1 MTAARRIQKE
11 LKDIN
16 EKPLPGLSVEV
27 KDDNMFEWKC
37 SIKADSDSPYK
48 NGTFHFNLSLP
59 PNYPFKAPTA
69 LQVTFTTKIYHPG
82 INEEGAICVPVLRDE
97 WKPTVTLSTVL
108 SIIQEKLNNPS
119 PDDPFEPDIAASSLD
134 TIDTLPELPPTND
147 FRTSL
152 ILPDLSRRFSL
163 LRESTGDPVLFDQL
177 RSRLANQ
184 RARGAE
190 NQITE
195 EEEDML
201 LETLGRIRSRGTATP
216 DRSQENVGEGEDGAR
231 GSVRSLTTS
240 VSSVTSSPSR
250 PSKRYSNNLFG
261 SGRLRDYAYLK
272 SVGSSRGSGGSTR
285 TASLT
290 PTEASTK
297 DLLNAT
303 VRSVTPD
310 NTATPP
316 VQPSP
321 TDLDSA
327 LSTPTPS
334 SSYVDGQLQAIS
346 AAEYRLQKTMGPS
359 NLKRASLAL
368 EKAIKEIEDEV
379 EDEILVPRSP
389 PIPRANLEHHAPE
402 VRNSNAS
409 NASSVFQGGMAISI
423 DQTIHDEFSERRA
436 SPIPARTIPGYVPG
450 MPRPMTPRDFDF
462 DEQRSHSTT
471 PRPQSPFP
479 DPPVSPTLVSIT
491 TSKLK
496 RESTSSTAKS
506 SPITPVGAAPLFLQ
520 RSTNGR
526 YTPDDSP
533 WSGAAG
539 DTSDIDSS
547 LSALLSR
554 RRPASPLSG
563 PSYRPMAVSN
573 RPSSRP
579 GTPSNVIWT
588 TNPNHKNSHSR
599 NNSWTTDGARSLRSP
614 ALPDSPMLEAGQSA
628 QPSFSSI
635 ANSPPKELSPS
646 STRPNAYIPEIELGS
661 PILAAIHAPRS
672 PTPTQT
678 APRSP
683 TSPVFS
689 NFELSQRN
697 GSRRSSRQN
706 PPSSPFN
713 ISAFP
718 TIGLAPRANS
728 SRSSLDSVGSSFH
741 SWDEPDQ
748 LLSVFSDSKEQQPAW
763 HDFYADKSS
772 SATPSGSSPEDD
784 DCDAEEV
791 IMRYG
796 GLKKSDIA
804 AIQEKL
810 VTAVFT
816 KIANTD
822 PRDRAPSVMRRRRPS
837 TSQSNY
843 SRITSPPPQM
853 QPPSSPSTFTSDDHF
868 SKASAL
874 LNSVVESIKDH
885 PAALNTSTSSISPPS
900 SDEISPTTRRNRD
913 LAHVLFGTEDD
924 GKDES
929 SKEDPIIPIPDPE
942 PAPIVSNPAT
952 PTPPATQFPSTLP
965 PPIPVAEPAAPQPF
979 TVPYLHRN
987 PSTNRIP
994 QTPQEEAALAREVQ
1008 QKAEAAMIALK
1019 KDPSRVNLGDS
1030 LKQSPSVRKKIDTS
1044 QISTPT
1050 LVSTTTNVDTLPIRS
1065 PSLSSSTNSAPS
1077 KLGSRFKKLRGSLR
1091 AKTTAEE
1098 NASLESVKTPPATQ
1112 TAHYDPARLN
1122 VPSPSSATESGR
1134 FKVPVPSPPASAGP
1148 GLKGFMA
1155 RFRNKQRMSEMPP
1168 VGERPAPTVTT
1179 PITLSTPLTPRLT
1192 ESTTHKALTSP
1203 ADRSHN
1209 ASPRPSSQPRPMYSR
1224 FPPANPPPVPAPAP
1238 QQQAQVPDSP
1248 NSLEA
1253 SKSAAALEQLFAA
1266 ANNLGLDQG
1275 ALNDLLARSA
1285 STSSR
1290 TLLTR
1295 NNSVA
1300 AASSRPSFSKEGAAQ
1315 VSYVGSTGSDQ
1326 TATPTNYGGLS
1337 DQQQDRSVTQAGTS
1351 EEVLSRKPSA
1361 RRPEHLRRPKEGQ
1374 NETPAKAVV
1383 RRTIIYAN
1391 DAADFAALIQRK
1403 NSTRRRRASA
1413 TSVSSRSVH
1422 DRAPTPPPPKA
1433 PTVKRFSADGM
1444 PPMPQ
1449 LPNFLGQAEKM
1460 LNVPPTSIGGPIE
1473 KSNSTYDSLY
1483 DMYAGESR
1491 GASMMATDHAPSDP
1505 KGENAADPGP
1515 ALEVIELANGETVWS
1530 IINSL
1535 RDADEDSIYS
1545 GRASFASEYSSREPI
1560 SDTLQPFVKDHNRS
1574 GSRGSVSSFISRKK
1588 TQPGKI
1594 RPETKVFYSSSAQ
1607 IGRLIENLSQGAD
1620 AGSFNFLPNLPS
1632 RGPGHSASSSLST
1645 NDINWTVEERLERM
1659 LGQMNSS

>member
-1 MTAARRIQKE
+1 MLISSQE

-97 WKPTVTLSTVL
+97 WKPTVTLATVL

-119 PDDPFEPDIAASSLD
+119 PDDPFEPDIAALLKNDHAKFLATAKEWTKNKKSDAHRPQLPSTLHSSQSSLD
-134 TIDTLPELPPTND
+134 TVDALPELPPTND

-177 RSRLANQ
+177 RSRLADQ

-231 GSVRSLTTS
+231 GSVRSMTTS

-297 DLLNAT
+297 ELLNASQ
-303 VRSVTPD
+303 RPVTPD

-316 VQPSP
+316 VQSSPS
-321 TDLDSA
+321 DLDSV

-334 SSYVDGQLQAIS
+334 SSYVDGQLQVIS

-389 PIPRANLEHHAPE
+389 PIPRANLEQHAPE

-471 PRPQSPFP
+471 PRAQSPFP
-479 DPPVSPTLVSIT
+479 DPPASPTLVSIT

-520 RSTNGR
+520 RTTNGR

-539 DTSDIDSS
+539 DTSDIDNS
-547 LSALLSR
+547 LSALLNR

-563 PSYRPMAVSN
+563 LSYRPMAVSN

-628 QPSFSSI
+628 PPSFSSI
-635 ANSPPKELSPS
+635 PSSPPKES
-646 STRPNAYIPEIELGS
+646 SSSLARPNAYIPEIELGS

-772 SATPSGSSPEDD
+772 SATPSGSSPEGD

-796 GLKKSDIA
+796 GLKKVDIA

-810 VTAVFT
+810 VTAAFT

-822 PRDRAPSVMRRRRPS
+822 PRDRAPSAMRRRRPS

-929 SKEDPIIPIPDPE
+929 SKEDPIMPIPDPD
-942 PAPIVSNPAT
+942 PAPVVSNPAT
-952 PTPPATQFPSTLP
+952 PTPPATQFPSALP
-965 PPIPVAEPAAPQPF
+965 PPIPVAEPAITQPF
-979 TVPYLHRN
+979 TIPYLHRN

-1091 AKTTAEE
+1091 AKTTVEE

-1112 TAHYDPARLN
+1112 TAHYDPAKLN
-1122 VPSPSSATESGR
+1122 VSSLSSATESGR

-1168 VGERPAPTVTT
+1168 VGERLALAVTSPTT
-1179 PITLSTPLTPRLT
+1179 PRVITRHPDLPVSLG
-1192 ESTTHKALTSP
+1192 
-1203 ADRSHN
+1203 
-1209 ASPRPSSQPRPMYSR
+1209 PMYSR
-1224 FPPANPPPVPAPAP
+1224 FPPANPPPAPAPAP

-1275 ALNDLLARSA
+1275 ALMISWLVRRPPRPVRFSQETIPWLLLLQDQVYLKRVLSK
-1285 STSSR
+1285 SVTSEAQAQIKR
-1290 TLLTR
+1290 
-1295 NNSVA
+1295 
-1300 AASSRPSFSKEGAAQ
+1300 RPQ
-1315 VSYVGSTGSDQ
+1315 RI
-1326 TATPTNYGGLS
+1326 TAVCPTNNRTGRL
-1337 DQQQDRSVTQAGTS
+1337 
-1351 EEVLSRKPSA
+1351 RKP
-1361 RRPEHLRRPKEGQ
+1361 EGQ

-1413 TSVSSRSVH
+1413 TSVSSRSIH

-1449 LPNFLGQAEKM
+1449 LPNFLGQADKM
-1460 LNVPPTSIGGPIE
+1460 LNVPSTSTGGPIE

-1491 GASMMATDHAPSDP
+1491 GASMVATDHTASDP
-1505 KGENAADPGP
+1505 KGENTATSDPGP

-1545 GRASFASEYSSREPI
+1545 GRASFASEYSSREPV
-1560 SDTLQPFVKDHNRS
+1560 SDTLQAFVKDHNRS
-1574 GSRGSVSSFISRKK
+1574 GSRGSVSSFVSRKK

-1632 RGPGHSASSSLST
+1632 RGPGHSTSSSLST